1 MTDNLSVKVAV
12 RVRPLVASE
21 RDEGCDVVL
30 NVDKKTNQVFSNSN
44 NGRMF
49 AFDHTF
55 SQTST
60 QEEIYTTCVQSL
72 EERLFQ
78 GFNATLLAYGQ
89 TGSGKTYT
97 MGTSINDST
106 GVTQG
111 IIPRTIK
118 SIFNKIH
125 QEKENGIAEN
135 ILKVSFVEIHNEEL
149 RDLLIGTNDN
159 DVHNS
164 NNSSSLNQS
173 ESENSSQISNHC
185 KLKQMKLSI
194 REDKNGTVYVAG
206 LVEKDVPDEE
216 TFEKLLQY
224 GSTKRATAST
234 SMNSVS
240 SRSHAILT
248 VTLHRRQYHESNE
261 NVSNELETTSHFRL
275 VDLAGSERAKRTN
288 ASGARLKEGINI
300 NKGLLALGNVISI
313 LGCGPN
319 KVETTANSSSTSST
333 SSGNTNNNN
342 SSSSSSSSSKQH
354 VPYRNSKLTRI
365 LQSSLGGNSCTVM
378 IACVSPA
385 DSNFDE
391 SWNTLRYAS
400 RAR

>member
-164 NNSSSLNQS
+164 NNNSSLNQS